1 MFFFP
6 LSRVASSSKHGE
18 STVPFVFFFL
28 TFGRLR
34 KLDNMF
40 LRLWCECYQEWIHVK
55 VDSFVPIDLNGG
67 AAYEGK
73 PGFESMLT
81 P

>member
-1 MFFFP
+1 MGNLQSPLFFFFDFWTP
-6 LSRVASSSKHGE
+6 EEIGQYV
-18 STVPFVFFFL
+18 
-28 TFGRLR
+28 
-34 KLDNMF
+34 